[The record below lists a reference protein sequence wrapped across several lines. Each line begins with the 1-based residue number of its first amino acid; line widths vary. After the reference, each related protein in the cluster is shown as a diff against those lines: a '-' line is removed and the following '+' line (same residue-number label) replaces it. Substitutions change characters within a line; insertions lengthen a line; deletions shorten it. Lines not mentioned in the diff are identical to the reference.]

1 MSSSN
6 DNMSIDTHGTEDLM
20 DTSSRPSSKKM
31 KTKHPG
37 PRQRSHV
44 YEYFKETTAGYQCQV
59 QGVDGIYGHI
69 IKEGGTITNRARH
82 LTISHKILSPQEKE
96 KVIIIILNLNSIN

>member
-1 MSSSN
+1 MSSLN
-6 DNMSIDTHGTEDLM
+6 DDMSIDTHGTEDPM

-37 PRQRSHV
+37 LRQRSHV
-44 YEYFKETTAGYQCQV
+44 HEYFKETTAGHQCQV
-59 QGVDGIYGHI
+59 QGVDGICGHI
-69 IKEGGTITNRARH
+69 IKEGGTTTNRAHH

>member
-1 MSSSN
+1 MSSLN
-6 DNMSIDTHGTEDLM
+6 DDMSIDTHGTEDPM
-20 DTSSRPSSKKM
+20 DTSLRPSSKKM

-44 YEYFKETTAGYQCQV
+44 HEYFKETTAGHQYQV
-59 QGVDGIYGHI
+59 QEVDSICGHI
-69 IKEGGTITNRARH
+69 IKEGGTTTNKARH